1 MRFMLRVKRL
11 EPLVISRIVVL
22 VLVVIALI
30 AELLPEME
38 AKLIVMPTLI
48 LVLVV
53 GLLELKNKK

>member
-1 MRFMLRVKRL
+1 MQRVTRL
-11 EPLVISRIVVL
+11 EPLVITRIVVL

-38 AKLIVMPTLI
+38 AKLIVMPTLM

>member
-1 MRFMLRVKRL
+1 MQRVTRL
-11 EPLVISRIVVL
+11 EPLVITRIVVL